1 LPIFGLSKAFDLG
14 RGIKV
19 FLNLQTG
26 ATRGSVPDP
35 WHRRNSSKTL
45 KRKDQEIYRLRKQ
58 VKKQGEDLFQLRND
72 FRVANELAEDAQGDP
87 SALWVSN
94 EEVGALPDFV
104 VIGAMRC
111 GTSRFYKV
119 FTKHSH
125 VQRAAAKELHYF
137 DQLERFERG
146 IEWYRRCFPPPEQKD
161 GQRTITGEATP
172 MYLFDPL
179 VPERMARA
187 VPQTRLIV
195 LLRNPVD
202 RAYSHYHKRVRE
214 SGQETP
220 SFEET
225 VEEELAWLNEG
236 KIGLSSQERR
246 PEAGH
251 GSRYNQLAR
260 GIYVDQLVRWRQ
272 FFDEEQMLVLKS
284 EDFFKHTAD
293 ILKQVQTF
301 LGLPYK
307 EIKLPP
313 RQTKRKSTYEYEP
326 MDPALRQQ
334 LEVFFEPHNRRLY
347 DYLNRDFGW

>member
-1 LPIFGLSKAFDLG
+1 LPIFGLSKAFDVG

-26 ATRGSVPDP
+26 ATRGAVPDP
-35 WHRRNSSKTL
+35 WHRWNSSKTL
-45 KRKDQEIYRLRKQ
+45 LKRKNQEIYRLRRQ
-58 VKKQGEDLFQLRND
+58 VKKQREDLFQLRND
-72 FRVANELAEDAQGDP
+72 FRVAKDLAGDPQGDP
-87 SALWVSN
+87 SALRVSN

-111 GTSRFYKV
+111 GTTRFYTIL
-119 FTKHSH
+119 TKHPH
-125 VQRAAAKELHYF
+125 VQRAASKELHYF
-137 DQLERFERG
+137 DRLERFEQG

-179 VPERMARA
+179 VPERMAQT

-202 RAYSHYHKRVRE
+202 RAYSQYHKWVRD
-214 SGQETP
+214 SGRETP
-220 SFEET
+220 SFKES
-225 VEEELAWLNEG
+225 VVEELAWLNEG
-236 KIGLSSQERR
+236 KNGLSAQERCSEIR
-246 PEAGH
+246 R
-251 GSRYNQLAR
+251 GSRWNQLAR

-293 ILKQVQTF
+293 ILKQVQMF

-313 RQTKRKSTYEYEP
+313 RQTTYEYEP
-326 MDPALRQQ
+326 MDPDLRQR

-347 DYLNRDFGW
+347 DYLGRDFGW